1 MRLGCLFLL
10 LAACG
15 SDPKPAPAPAPPRLD
30 IPADAPLVVFFG
42 DSITAGIHLAEN
54 DAFPALV
61 QRALYDKGIKFRLIN
76 AGNSGE
82 TTAGGL
88 RRIDWLLKQ
97 GPKVVVVELGG
108 NDGLRGQSLDNVR
121 TNLAGILD
129 KIAKAGADSLLLG
142 MRIPTSYGAD
152 YTEGFAGVYA
162 ELAKQRGLALVPF
175 FMEEIAGKDE
185 FFLEDALH
193 PNEEGHKRL
202 ANKVAPE
209 LERMLR

>member
-88 RRIDWLLKQ
+88 R
-97 GPKVVVVELGG
+97 
-108 NDGLRGQSLDNVR
+108 
-121 TNLAGILD
+121 
-129 KIAKAGADSLLLG
+129 
-142 MRIPTSYGAD
+142 
-152 YTEGFAGVYA
+152 
-162 ELAKQRGLALVPF
+162 
-175 FMEEIAGKDE
+175 
-185 FFLEDALH
+185 
-193 PNEEGHKRL
+193 
-202 ANKVAPE
+202 
-209 LERMLR
+209 